1 MDLLGFQKNRNI
13 EEVRILSDAINSF
26 NGAASRFERY
36 YQHLEQ
42 RVRELNIELENKNK
56 MLERNLREKEEVRN
70 HLHNILESVATG
82 VVVVDLKGNI
92 TTFNRAAENIT
103 GFDSRKVLGNKYDK
117 IFSLNFFKNLQL
129 DFGTLRAIQD
139 NTEYETEI
147 YRKGEGLIHVSLCI
161 SHLRTPQ
168 GEKIGNVLSLQ
179 DITQM
184 KKLEEQANRTGRL
197 AAMGEM
203 AVKIAHEIRNPLGS
217 IELFASTLKKDLKGH
232 EESRALAEHISS
244 GVKSINSI
252 ISNLLL
258 FIRPE
263 QKAGFQVIDLHDPL
277 KDSLFFSDHLIKSNE
292 SIELIANYHPE
303 PLMVLGDLELLKQ
316 MYLNLILNAIQSM
329 NKGGKLTISVKQ
341 LNCPQKNSSL
351 AEIRFMD
358 TGTGISKADMPR
370 IFDPFFT
377 TKKRGTG
384 LGLAIVHNIIKIHD
398 GSIDIANSERGG
410 TVCIVTLPLI
420 QKVPK
425 VTKVQRGALPV
436 C

>member
-1 MDLLGFQKNRNI
+1 MDLLGFQKNRNL
-13 EEVRILSDAINSF
+13 EEVRILNDAINSF
-26 NGAASRFERY
+26 NGAASRFERH

-42 RVRELNIELENKNK
+42 RVKELNVELENKNK

-82 VVVVDLKGNI
+82 VVVVDLKGKI

-103 GFDSRKVLGNKYDK
+103 GFVSRKILGNEFDK
-117 IFSLNFFKNLQL
+117 VFNRTFFQNLQL
-129 DFGTLRAIQD
+129 DFKTLRAIQD

-147 YRKGEGLIHVSLCI
+147 YRKGEDLTHVSLFI
-161 SHLRTPQ
+161 SHLKTPQ

-179 DITQM
+179 DITQI

-217 IELFASTLKKDLKGH
+217 IELFSSTLKKDLKDYG
-232 EESRALAEHISS
+232 ESRVLAEHISS

-263 QKAGFQVIDLHDPL
+263 KKAGFQIIDLHDPL
-277 KDSLFFSDHLIKSNE
+277 KDSLFFSGHLIKSNRG
-292 SIELIANYHPE
+292 IEVITNYHPE
-303 PLMVLGDLELLKQ
+303 PLLVLGDLELLKQ

-329 NKGGKLTISVKQ
+329 KKGGKLTISVKQ
-341 LNCPQKNSSL
+341 LNCPKNNSSL

-358 TGTGISKADMPR
+358 TGIGVSKADMPR

-384 LGLAIVHNIIKIHD
+384 LGLAIVHNIIKMHD
-398 GSIDIANSERGG
+398 GSIDITNSERGG
-410 TVCIVTLPLI
+410 TVCIVTLPLY
-420 QKVPK
+420 KECPN
-425 VTKVQRGALPV
+425 
-436 C
+436 

>member
-13 EEVRILSDAINSF
+13 EEVHILSDAINSF
-26 NGAASRFERY
+26 NGAASRFERC

-56 MLERNLREKEEVRN
+56 MLVRNLREKEEVRN

-103 GFDSRKVLGNKYDK
+103 GFDSRKVLGNKFEK

-147 YRKGEGLIHVSLCI
+147 YCKGEDLTHVSLCI
-161 SHLRTPQ
+161 SHLKTPQ

-217 IELFASTLKKDLKGH
+217 IELFASTLKRDLKGH

-341 LNCPQKNSSL
+341 LNCTQKKSSL

>member
-1 MDLLGFQKNRNI
+1 MDLLGFQKNGNI
-13 EEVRILSDAINSF
+13 EEVRILNEAIKSF
-26 NGAASRFERY
+26 NGAASRFEMRY
-36 YQHLEQ
+36 QQLEQ
-42 RVRELNIELENKNK
+42 RVKELNIELENKNIV
-56 MLERNLREKEEVRN
+56 LERNLREKEEVRN

-92 TTFNRAAENIT
+92 TAFNRAAEDIT
-103 GFDSRKVLGNKYDK
+103 GFVSKEVLGNKFDE
-117 IFSLNFFKNLQL
+117 IFDLNFFSNLRL
-129 DFGTLRAIQD
+129 DFGALRAIKD

-147 YRKGEGLIHVSLCI
+147 YRKGEDLTHVSLSI
-161 SHLRTPQ
+161 SHLKTPQ

-179 DITQM
+179 NITQM
-184 KKLEEQANRTGRL
+184 KKLEEQANRTRRL

-217 IELFASTLKKDLKGH
+217 IELFASTLKKDLKSH
-232 EESRALAEHISS
+232 EESRVLAGHISS

-263 QKAGFQVIDLHDPL
+263 QKEGFQVIDLHDPL
-277 KDSLFFSDHLIKSNE
+277 KDSLLFSDHLIKSNKG
-292 SIELIANYHPE
+292 IEVITKYYPD

-329 NKGGKLTISVKQ
+329 KKGGTLTISIKQ
-341 LNCPQKNSSL
+341 LNSPKKISSF
-351 AEIRFMD
+351 AEIRFID
-358 TGTGISKADMPR
+358 TGTGISKADMPK

-384 LGLAIVHNIIKIHD
+384 LGLAIVHNIIKMHD
-398 GSIDIANSERGG
+398 GSIDITNSERGG

-420 QKVPK
+420 
-425 VTKVQRGALPV
+425 
-436 C
+436 

>member
-1 MDLLGFQKNRNI
+1 MELLGFQKNRSI
-13 EEVRILSDAINSF
+13 AEVRILSGAIDSF
-26 NGAASRFERY
+26 NGAASRFEKH
-36 YQHLEQ
+36 YQSLEQ
-42 RVRELNIELENKNK
+42 RIKELNIELENKNK
-56 MLERNLREKEEVRN
+56 VLEKNLREKEEVRN
-70 HLHNILESVATG
+70 HLRNILESVATG

-103 GFDSRKVLGNKYDK
+103 GFVSRKVLGNKFDK
-117 IFSLNFFKNLQL
+117 IFDLNLFQNLQL
-129 DFGTLRAIQD
+129 DFETLRAIQD

-147 YRKGEGLIHVSLCI
+147 YRKKEDLAHVSLSV
-161 SHLRTPQ
+161 SHLKTPQ
-168 GEKIGNVLSLQ
+168 GAKIGIVVSLQ

-184 KKLEEQANRTGRL
+184 KKLEEHANRTGRL

-217 IELFASTLKKDLKGH
+217 IELFASTLRKDLKGH

-258 FIRPE
+258 FMRPD
-263 QKAGFQVIDLHDPL
+263 QKSDFQVIDLHDPL

-292 SIELIANYHPE
+292 RIEVITKFLPV
-303 PLMVLGDLELLKQ
+303 PLMMLGDLELLKQ

-329 NKGGKLTISVKQ
+329 NKGGKLTISTKKQ
-341 LNCPQKNSSL
+341 NCAQKNSVL

-358 TGTGISKADMPR
+358 TGTGISKTDMSR

-384 LGLAIVHNIIKIHD
+384 LGLAIVHNIIKMHG
-398 GSIDIANSERGG
+398 GSINIINSERGG
-410 TVCIVTLPLI
+410 AVCIVTLPL
-420 QKVPK
+420 VH
-425 VTKVQRGALPV
+425 
-436 C
+436 